1 MWADDAEYRA
11 LVDKLWCMTGFS
23 QLDPQHGYLERMKYL
38 QSLSQQIGIE
48 RAHQMELL
56 HNDFG
61 DELEIADEER
71 LAEVR
76 GRRVSQSRRQGVA
89 GYRTFLALLI
99 VSRARVPRLLIYI
112 FAFLAWRAVYYC
124 MRACMSVLVRPH
136 VCCA

>member
-1 MWADDAEYRA
+1 
-11 LVDKLWCMTGFS
+11 MTGFS